1 MASINLN
8 PILTTNAKGLFSTNS
23 NGFTQGDAQD
33 DPAVK
38 FQLTGGIYDAAA
50 TSPVFGGT
58 PVQEFIPTAGSD
70 ILGSTIKL
78 AADDADPTAFVVYN
92 QAFGGLTTPQS
103 QAPAFLPGMSV
114 NYYRLGSGAR
124 IPVVL
129 DPASVTLEGDLV
141 STTVYWNF
149 TENWLTTTLPG
160 VGQSALPVKVLRV
173 STANNKTVSY
183 DPVTGYANWA
193 TDGVVAVIQI

>member
-1 MASINLN
+1 MASINMN

-38 FQLTGGIYDAAA
+38 FALSGGLYDAEA
-50 TSPVFGGT
+50 TAPIFGGQ
-58 PVQEFIPTAGSD
+58 PVQEFVSD
-70 ILGSTIKL
+70 NVLGSTLKA
-78 AADDADPTAFVVYN
+78 AADDADPTAFVVFN
-92 QAFGGLTTPQS
+92 QAFAGLTTPQS
-103 QAPAFLPGMSV
+103 NAPAFLPGMSV

-124 IPVVL
+124 IPVAL
-129 DPASVTLEGDLV
+129 DPASITVEGELV
-141 STTVYWNF
+141 STTVYWDF
-149 TENWLTTTLPG
+149 TDNVLTTTQPG
-160 VGQSALPVKVLRV
+160 TQDALPVKVLRV

-183 DPVTGYANWA
+183 NSVTGYANWA

>member
-1 MASINLN
+1 MASINMN

-38 FQLTGGIYDAAA
+38 FALCGGVYDAEA
-50 TSPVFGGT
+50 TDPMFGGM
-58 PVQEFIPTAGSD
+58 PVQEFVPTAGSD
-70 ILGSTIKL
+70 VLGSVIKA
-78 AADDADPTAFVVYN
+78 AADDANPTAFTVYN

-103 QAPAFLPGMSV
+103 NAPAFLPGMSV

-124 IPVVL
+124 IPVAL

-141 STTVYWNF
+141 STTVYWDF
-149 TENWLTTTLPG
+149 TNGYLTTTQPG
-160 VGQSALPVKVLRV
+160 TQDALPVKVLRV
-173 STANNKTVSY
+173 STQNNKTVSY
-183 DPVTGYANWA
+183 DAVTGYANWA

>member
-1 MASINLN
+1 MASINMN

-23 NGFTQGDAQD
+23 NGYTQGDAQD

-38 FQLTGGIYDAAA
+38 FALCGGVYDAEA
-50 TSPVFGGT
+50 TAPIFGGM
-58 PVQEFIPTAGSD
+58 PAQEFVPAGDSV
-70 ILGSTIKL
+70 LGSTIKA
-78 AADDADPTAFVVYN
+78 AADDADPTAFVVFN
-92 QAFGGLTTPQS
+92 QAFAGLTTPQS
-103 QAPAFLPGMSV
+103 NAPAFLPGMSV

-124 IPVVL
+124 IPVAL

-149 TENWLTTTLPG
+149 TENWLTTTIPG

-183 DPVTGYANWA
+183 DALTGYANWA
-193 TDGVVAVIQI
+193 TDGVVALIQI

>member
-1 MASINLN
+1 MASINMN

-23 NGFTQGDAQD
+23 NGYTQGDAQD

-38 FQLTGGIYDAAA
+38 FALTGGVYDAAA
-50 TSPVFGGT
+50 TAPIFGGN
-58 PVQEFIPTAGSD
+58 PVQEFVPAGD
-70 ILGSTIKL
+70 NVLGSTIKQ
-78 AADDADPTAFVVYN
+78 AADDADPTAFVVFN
-92 QAFGGLTTPQS
+92 QAFAGLTTPQS
-103 QAPAFLPGMSV
+103 NAPAFLPGMSV

-129 DPASVTLEGDLV
+129 DPASVTLEGELV

-173 STANNKTVSY
+173 SVANNKTVSY
-183 DPVTGYANWA
+183 DALTGYANWA
-193 TDGVVAVIQI
+193 TDGVVALIQI

>member
-38 FQLTGGIYDAAA
+38 FALCGGIYDTAA
-50 TSPVFGGT
+50 TDPTFGGL

-70 ILGSTIKL
+70 ILGSTIK
-78 AADDADPTAFVVYN
+78 AADGTNAPTAFTVYN

-103 QAPAFLPGMSV
+103 NAPAFLPGMSV

-124 IPVVL
+124 IPVQL
-129 DPASVTLEGDLV
+129 DPASITLEGDLV

-149 TENWLTTTLPG
+149 TNNWLTTTQPG
-160 VGQSALPVKVLRV
+160 TQAALPVKVLRV
-173 STANNKTVSY
+173 SASNNKTVSY
-183 DPVTGYANWA
+183 SSVTGYANWA
-193 TDGVVAVIQI
+193 TDGVVAVVQI

>member
-1 MASINLN
+1 MASINMN

-23 NGFTQGDAQD
+23 NGYTQGDAQD

-38 FQLTGGIYDAAA
+38 FALSGGVYDATA
-50 TSPVFGGT
+50 TAPVFGGM
-58 PVQEFIPTAGSD
+58 PVQEFVPTSTD
-70 ILGSTIKL
+70 NVLGSTIKN
-78 AADDADPTAFVVYN
+78 ADATNVPTAFTVFN
-92 QAFGGLTTPQS
+92 QAFAGLTTPQS
-103 QAPAFLPGMSV
+103 NAPAFLPGMSV

-141 STTVYWNF
+141 STTVYWDYTN
-149 TENWLTTTLPG
+149 NWLTTTQPG
-160 VGQSALPVKVLRV
+160 TQAAVPVKVLRV

-183 DPVTGYANWA
+183 SAVTGYANWA
-193 TDGVVAVIQI
+193 TDGVVALIQI

>member
-1 MASINLN
+1 MASINMN

-38 FQLTGGIYDAAA
+38 FALCGGVYDAEA
-50 TSPVFGGT
+50 TAPMFGGL
-58 PVQEFIPTAGSD
+58 PVQEFVPTAGSD
-70 ILGSTIKL
+70 VLGSVIKA
-78 AADDADPTAFVVYN
+78 AADDANPTAFTVYN

-103 QAPAFLPGMSV
+103 NAPAFLPGMSV

-124 IPVVL
+124 IPVAL

-141 STTVYWNF
+141 STTVYWDF
-149 TENWLTTTLPG
+149 TNGYLTTTQPG
-160 VGQSALPVKVLRV
+160 TQDALPVKVLRV
-173 STANNKTVSY
+173 STQNNKTVSY
-183 DPVTGYANWA
+183 DAVTGYANWA

>member
-1 MASINLN
+1 MASINMN

-23 NGFTQGDAQD
+23 NGFTQGDVLD

-38 FQLTGGIYDAAA
+38 FALVGGVYDAAA
-50 TSPVFGGT
+50 TAPIFGGM
-58 PVQEFIPTAGSD
+58 PVQEFATGGD
-70 ILGSTIKL
+70 NVLGSTIKN
-78 AADDADPTAFVVYN
+78 AADNADPTAFVVFN
-92 QAFGGLTTPQS
+92 QAFAGLTTPQS
-103 QAPAFLPGMSV
+103 NAPAFLPGMSV

-124 IPVVL
+124 IPLVL
-129 DPASVTLEGDLV
+129 DPASVTVEGELV

-173 STANNKTVSY
+173 STQNNKTVSY
-183 DPVTGYANWA
+183 DPVTGYANWT
-193 TDGVVAVIQI
+193 TDGVVAVVQI

>member
-38 FQLTGGIYDAAA
+38 FALAGGVYDAAA
-50 TSPVFGGT
+50 TAPIFGGM
-58 PVQEFIPTAGSD
+58 PVQEFVPTSGD
-70 ILGSTIKL
+70 NVLGSTIK
-78 AADDADPTAFVVYN
+78 AAAGDANPTAFTVFN
-92 QAFGGLTTPQS
+92 QAFAGLTTPQS
-103 QAPAFLPGMSV
+103 PAPAFLPGMSV

-124 IPVVL
+124 IPVAL
-129 DPASVTLEGDLV
+129 DPASITVEGELV
-141 STTVYWNF
+141 STTVYWDF
-149 TENWLTTTLPG
+149 TDNVLTTTQPG
-160 VGQSALPVKVLRV
+160 TQDALPVKVLRV

-183 DPVTGYANWA
+183 DSVTGYANWA

>member
-1 MASINLN
+1 MASINMN

-38 FQLTGGIYDAAA
+38 FALCGGLYDAAA
-50 TSPVFGGT
+50 TAPVFGGL
-58 PVQEFIPTAGSD
+58 PVQEFVSTNV
-70 ILGSTIKL
+70 LGSTIKL
-78 AADDADPTAFVVYN
+78 AADDADPTAFTVFN
-92 QAFGGLTTPQS
+92 QAFAGLTTPQS
-103 QAPAFLPGMSV
+103 NAPAFLPGMSV

-124 IPVVL
+124 IPVRL
-129 DPASVTLEGDLV
+129 DPASVNVEGELV

-149 TENWLTTTLPG
+149 TNNWLTTTLPG
-160 VGQSALPVKVLRV
+160 VGQSALPVKVLRI
-173 STANNKTVSY
+173 STQNNKTVSY
-183 DPVTGYANWA
+183 DALTGYANWA

>member
-1 MASINLN
+1 MASINMN

-38 FQLTGGIYDAAA
+38 FALSGGLYDAEA
-50 TSPVFGGT
+50 TAPIFGGQ
-58 PVQEFIPTAGSD
+58 PVQEFVSD
-70 ILGSTIKL
+70 NVLGSTLKA
-78 AADDADPTAFVVYN
+78 AADDADPTAFVVFN
-92 QAFGGLTTPQS
+92 QAFAGLTTPQS
-103 QAPAFLPGMSV
+103 NAPAFLPGMSV

-129 DPASVTLEGDLV
+129 DPASVTLDGDLV

-160 VGQSALPVKVLRV
+160 VGQSALPVKVLKI
-173 STANNKTVSY
+173 SAQNNKTVSY
-183 DPVTGYANWA
+183 DALTGYANWA
-193 TDGVVAVIQI
+193 TDGVVAVVQI